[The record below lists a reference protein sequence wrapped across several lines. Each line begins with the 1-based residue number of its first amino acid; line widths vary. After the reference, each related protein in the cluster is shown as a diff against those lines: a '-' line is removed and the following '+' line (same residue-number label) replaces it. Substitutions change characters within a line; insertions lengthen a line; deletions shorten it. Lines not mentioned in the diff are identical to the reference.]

1 MGKAVLASPDINNLV
16 QEVAREFGLIQYG
29 IEFVTMKKKSKEVVT
44 VKKAGELF
52 EAYVKKEKMI
62 AVLVYEEAFDKVEE
76 KDQWMWVRQAL
87 ARISYDLEKDKVSLN
102 APMISVPLNFYQ
114 KYGNIAMQNAEL
126 GILTIQHLEDEE
138 KQRKEEEK
146 LFKKKRKR

>member
-16 QEVAREFGLIQYG
+16 QEVAKELGLTQYG
-29 IEFVTMKKKSKEVVT
+29 IEFVTMKKKSKEVIT

-52 EAYVKKEKMI
+52 EAYVKKEKML

-87 ARISYDLEKDKVSLN
+87 ARVSYDLEKDKVSLN
-102 APMISVPLNFYQ
+102 APMLSVPLDFYQ
-114 KYGNIAMQNAEL
+114 KYGNVAMQNAEL
-126 GILTIQHLEDEE
+126 ALLTVQHLQDEE

-146 LFKKKRKR
+146 TSKKKRR

>member
-1 MGKAVLASPDINNLV
+1 MGKAVLASPDIDNLV
-16 QEVAREFGLIQYG
+16 QEVARELGLIQYG
-29 IEFVTMKKKSKEVVT
+29 IEFVTMRKKSKEVVT

-52 EAYVKKEKMI
+52 EAYVKKEKML

-87 ARISYDLEKDKVSLN
+87 ARVSYDLEKDKVSLN
-102 APMISVPLNFYQ
+102 VPMLSVPLEFYQ

-126 GILTIQHLEDEE
+126 AILTVQHLQDEE

-146 LFKKKRKR
+146 SYKKKRK

>member
-1 MGKAVLASPDINNLV
+1 MAKAVLASPDINELV
-16 QEVAREFGLIQYG
+16 QEVAKELGLIQYG
-29 IEFVTMKKKSKEVVT
+29 IEFVTMRKKSKEVVT

-52 EAYVKKEKMI
+52 EAYVKKEKML

-87 ARISYDLEKDKVSLN
+87 ARVSYDLEKDKVSLN
-102 APMISVPLNFYQ
+102 VPMLSVPLDFYQ
-114 KYGNIAMQNAEL
+114 KYGNVAMQNAEL
-126 GILTIQHLEDEE
+126 ALLTVQHLQDEE

-146 LFKKKRKR
+146 KSKKKRK

>member
-1 MGKAVLASPDINNLV
+1 MGKAVLASPDIDNLV
-16 QEVAREFGLIQYG
+16 QEVAKELGLIQYG
-29 IEFVTMKKKSKEVVT
+29 IEFVTMRKKSKEVVT

-52 EAYVKKEKMI
+52 EAYVKKEKML

-87 ARISYDLEKDKVSLN
+87 ARVSYDLEKDKVSLN
-102 APMISVPLNFYQ
+102 VPMLSVPLDFYQ
-114 KYGNIAMQNAEL
+114 KYGNVAMQNAEL
-126 GILTIQHLEDEE
+126 ALLTVQHLQDEE

-146 LFKKKRKR
+146 NSKKKRK